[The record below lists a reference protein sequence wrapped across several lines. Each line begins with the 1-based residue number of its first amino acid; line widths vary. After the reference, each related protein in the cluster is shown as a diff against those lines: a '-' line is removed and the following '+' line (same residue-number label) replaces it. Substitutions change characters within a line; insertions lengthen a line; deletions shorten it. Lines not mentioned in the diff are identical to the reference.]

1 MLKVLPLLRNGVADD
16 QMENQLKLTA
26 PSTLL
31 KNKNNNSDR
40 LKPLP

>member
-16 QMENQLKLTA
+16 QMENRLKLTA

-31 KNKNNNSDR
+31 KKQ
-40 LKPLP
+40 KQ